1 MAALAELTSCSRDCG
16 PQNLNYLLCG
26 PFTKNNSR
34 DSEGKWLQGCHVREG
49 VKEVVVFELNLLSR
63 RVGRGGRVSPH
74 HGQTVFQALGTK
86 AESWAACGLWNLEGH
101 GRNKRKR
108 GL

>member
-1 MAALAELTSCSRDCG
+1 M
-16 PQNLNYLLCG
+16 
-26 PFTKNNSR
+26 
-34 DSEGKWLQGCHVREG
+34 
-49 VKEVVVFELNLLSR
+49 
-63 RVGRGGRVSPH
+63 SPH